1 MVVAGH
7 VAPVA
12 AVMPHHHR
20 AVLAGQEVAVG
31 LTRVPVLIELMESRA
46 DEGENKEE
54 LLIVSILDDHRMHFK
69 DSMNLQQVDAHKL
82 KFNLTSGFPSDQRK
96 SPSMVLSFSP
106 IH

>member
-12 AVMPHHHR
+12 AVVPHHHR

-31 LTRVPVLIELMESRA
+31 LTRVPVLIELTESR
-46 DEGENKEE
+46 EE
-54 LLIVSILDDHRMHFK
+54 LLIVSILDDHRTHFK
-69 DSMNLQQVDAHKL
+69 EFNLQQVDAHKL